1 MSRTMTRTQSISGPF
16 WMALSVAGVLTALIV
31 FGATAAD
38 AGGCPKDQVTT
49 TDGQANGSKGT
60 KDGTDELLGQIDLS
74 KEQVKV
80 PGRLFRFR
88 RLVIEPGGEVP
99 WHNHG
104 DRPAL
109 IYVISGNITEYSSH
123 CKAPIEHKAGD
134 LSMESGGLSHW
145 WKNAS
150 KEPAVLVAADLAK
163 NPDDD
168 GM

>member
-1 MSRTMTRTQSISGPF
+1 MFKTRTDIGAF
-16 WMALSVAGVLTALIV
+16 WTALTVAGALTGIVLL
-31 FGATAAD
+31 GATAAN

-49 TDGQANGSKGT
+49 TEGQTNGSRGT
-60 KDGTDELLGQIDLS
+60 KDGTDELLGQIDLA

-123 CKAPIEHKAGD
+123 CKVPIEHEAGD
-134 LSMESGGLSHW
+134 LSVELGALSHW

-150 KEPAVLVAADLAK
+150 GAPAVLVAADLAK

>member
-1 MSRTMTRTQSISGPF
+1 MVTTAQANHTRY
-16 WMALSVAGVLTALIV
+16 WLALSLAFALTALVV
-31 FGATAAD
+31 FAATAAN
-38 AGGCPKDQVTT
+38 AAGCPKDQVTT
-49 TDGQANGSKGT
+49 TGGQSNGSKGT
-60 KDGTDELLGQIDLS
+60 KDGTDVLLGQIDLS

-99 WHNHG
+99 WHNHA

-109 IYVISGNITEYSSH
+109 IYVVSGAITEYSSH
-123 CKAPIEHKAGD
+123 CKVPIEHKAGD

-145 WKNAS
+145 WKNS
-150 KEPAVLVAADLAK
+150 SSEPAVLVAADIAK

>member
-1 MSRTMTRTQSISGPF
+1 MSRTMTRTQSNPGAF
-16 WMALSVAGVLTALIV
+16 WMALTVAFVLTALVV
-31 FGATAAD
+31 FGATAAN
-38 AGGCPKDQVTT
+38 AGCPADQVTT
-49 TDGQANGSKGT
+49 TDGQKNASKGT

-74 KEQVKV
+74 KEKVKV

-99 WHNHG
+99 WHNHD

-109 IYVISGNITEYSSH
+109 IYIVSGTITEYSSH
-123 CKAPIEHKAGD
+123 CKVPIEHKAGD
-134 LSMESGGLSHW
+134 LSVESGGLSHW

-150 KEPAVLVAADLAK
+150 SEPAVLVAADLAK

>member
-1 MSRTMTRTQSISGPF
+1 MLKARTHPGAF
-16 WMALSVAGVLTALIV
+16 WMALTVAGALTGL
-31 FGATAAD
+31 FLLGATAAN
-38 AGGCPKDQVTT
+38 AACPDDQVTT
-49 TDGQANGSKGT
+49 TDGQKDGSRGT

-123 CKAPIEHKAGD
+123 CKVPIEHKAGD
-134 LSMESGGLSHW
+134 LSVEQGALSHW
-145 WKNAS
+145 WKNSS
-150 KEPAVLVAADLAK
+150 KEPAVLVAADIAK
-163 NPDDD
+163 NPDDG